1 MNMPLNTSANTSD
14 PVAQARYN
22 MIEQQIRPWNVLDLG
37 VLELLAV
44 VRREDFVPPA
54 YRSMAFMDI
63 EIPLL
68 GNDAEEAVR
77 LGHSMLQPRVEA
89 RMLQDLEIT
98 GTDRVLEIG
107 AGSGYMAALL
117 AYRAER
123 VVSLEIVPELVEMAR
138 ENLRDANVHN
148 ADVRQGDGAL
158 GAVPDG
164 PFDVIVLS
172 GSVADVPSNLLALLR
187 DGGRLGA
194 IVGGEPVMRFTL
206 TRRTGDRFETTTPWD
221 TTAPR
226 LVNFPEPSGFTF

>member
-22 MIEQQIRPWNVLDLG
+22 MIEQQIRPWNVLNAG

-77 LGHSMLQPRVEA
+77 RGHSMLQPRVEA

-158 GAVPDG
+158 GAIPDG

-206 TRRTGDRFETTTPWD
+206 TRRSGDRFETTTPWD

-226 LVNFPEPSGFTF
+226 LVNFPEPSCFTF

>member
-1 MNMPLNTSANTSD
+1 MNMPLNTSANISD

-44 VRREDFVPPA
+44 VRREDFVPAA

-77 LGHSMLQPRVEA
+77 QGFSMLQPRVEA
-89 RMLQDLEIT
+89 RILQDMQIQP
-98 GTDRVLEIG
+98 TDRVLEIG
-107 AGSGYMAALL
+107 SGSGYMAALL

-123 VVSLEIVPELVEMAR
+123 VVSLEINPTLANMAHD
-138 ENLRDANVHN
+138 NLRNAGVAN
-148 ADVRQGDGAL
+148 ADVRQADGARDPI
-158 GAVPDG
+158 PDG

-172 GSVADVPSNLLALLR
+172 GSVAEVPAHLLALLR
-187 DGGRLGA
+187 EGGRLGA
-194 IVGGEPVMRFTL
+194 IVGGEPVMRFTM
-206 TRRTGDRFETTTPWD
+206 TTRTGDRFVTTTPWD
-221 TTAPR
+221 TIAPR
-226 LVNFPEPSGFTF
+226 LAHFPEPSGFTF

>member
-22 MIEQQIRPWNVLDLG
+22 MIEQQIRPWNVLNAG

-77 LGHSMLQPRVEA
+77 RGHSMLQPRVEA

-107 AGSGYMAALL
+107 AGSGYVAALL

-158 GAVPDG
+158 GAIPDG

-206 TRRTGDRFETTTPWD
+206 TRRSGDRFETTTPWD

>member
-1 MNMPLNTSANTSD
+1 MNLPLNTSANISD

-22 MIEQQIRPWNVLDLG
+22 MIEQQIRPWNVLDG
-37 VLELLAV
+37 DVLDLLAV

-89 RMLQDLEIT
+89 RILQDLQIQP
-98 GTDRVLEIG
+98 TDRVLEIG

-117 AYRAER
+117 AARAER
-123 VVSLEIVPELVEMAR
+123 VVSLEIHPELAEMAR
-138 ENLRDANVHN
+138 ENLRDAGVHN
-148 ADVRQGDGAL
+148 ADVRLNDGARD
-158 GAVPDG
+158 AIPDG

-172 GSVADVPSNLLALLR
+172 GSVAEVPTHLLSLLR
-187 DGGRLGA
+187 EGGRLGA
-194 IVGGEPVMRFTL
+194 IVGSEPVMRFTV
-206 TRRTGDRFETTTPWD
+206 TRRTGDRFETTSPWD
-221 TTAPR
+221 TIAPR